1 MSIIQNILHYHLQLY
16 FGEKKCWSNFQINIL
31 YKTFL
36 NFMHLELPGNQLGK
50 TSSYH
55 ISNKRQVI
63 SLYLYGTEFVTN

>member
-36 NFMHLELPGNQLGK
+36 NFMHLELTNLGK
-50 TSSYH
+50 PQATILAIKGKLFPFTSMEQ
-55 ISNKRQVI
+55 NW
-63 SLYLYGTEFVTN
+63 